1 MLQVPSGS
9 NMMDGLKCLCVY
21 VRILEQYWQGV
32 VDKLIPGEIQ
42 VRDNESLNGASD
54 NREKREWANKE
65 KFKKHNG

>member
-1 MLQVPSGS
+1 
-9 NMMDGLKCLCVY
+9 MMDGLKSLCVY
-21 VRILEQYWQGV
+21 VRILGQYWQGV

-65 KFKKHNG
+65 ILKKHNG